1 MAILTVTNTQDSGAG
16 SLRDTIAQA
25 QAGDVIQFD
34 SALAN
39 SRITLTSGDIDITK
53 SVTIDGSSAAGL
65 ALSGNQ
71 SSRIFNVLEKQIDV
85 TLKGLAFV
93 DGRAVEPNN
102 FEDEGGAIKVADY
115 STLTVE
121 NSTFQNNSA
130 NRGGGIR
137 VGYGGSLTVR
147 NSTFDGNDGS
157 LANDGFSAGAIATYG
172 AGGPNGE
179 GKLVIEGST
188 FTNNKGVNGGAI
200 YNLLGPVT
208 IKDSVFQ
215 NNQSLREGGAVFTDG
230 VSGSELDEAGGLL
243 TIEGSTFANNQ
254 STAGGGALY
263 LWTYSGDTV
272 LIKDSTII
280 GNTVTRGTGDLD
292 RGRGGGIEFAGSN
305 LTIENT
311 TIAEN
316 TSPVQGGGL
325 WVNNNAASINLI
337 NATVSGNKALDDA
350 GGGMFLSMA
359 DGVPVKITN
368 STLAKNFAGRD
379 AGAIWTGGQNK
390 DVTLTNTL
398 LAENTAEVT
407 KQGHTNFTL
416 LDGGGNIVE
425 TLVDGQGPLVTA
437 NSLYVDDLQ
446 LGDLQLI
453 GNDYVHPLLADS
465 PAINAGTVD
474 GAPAGDQ
481 RQVLRDGQPDSGAYE
496 FANNETAVQ
505 GVTNTGDSNSDSSDT
520 SDLSDGSDGLGAES
534 SANSESNTSNEFAAA
549 TSIDFTQGEPGERL
563 SGTSES
569 DTLSGG
575 TGNDRMF
582 GRAENDQLDGGEGHD
597 QLSGGNGDDELLG
610 GEGHDWLHARA
621 GNDNL
626 IGDSGNDILIGGKG
640 ADVLSGGEG
649 SDSFVFQ
656 SITKAIDTI
665 TDFSSTEDTIDLRQ
679 IFAKSKFEGES
690 DLDRFTQFVRLE
702 QDGENTVMQ
711 LDADG
716 NGAGTNFTTLANLN
730 NVSAES
736 LNPSNFVVS

>member
-34 SALAN
+34 PALTN
-39 SRITLTSGDIDITK
+39 SRITLTGGDIDITK
-53 SVTIDGSSAAGL
+53 SVIIDGSTATGL
-65 ALSGNQ
+65 TLSGNQ
-71 SSRIFNVLEKQIDV
+71 SSRIFNVLERQIDV
-85 TLKGLAFV
+85 TVKSLSFV
-93 DGRAVEPNN
+93 DGRAIEPNN

-188 FTNNKGVNGGAI
+188 FTNNKGVNGGAV

-215 NNQSLREGGAVFTDG
+215 NNQSLREGGAIFTDG
-230 VSGSELDEAGGLL
+230 VSGSELDQAGGSL

-316 TSPVQGGGL
+316 TSAVQGGGL
-325 WVNNNAASINLI
+325 WVNNNVASINLI

-368 STLAKNFAGRD
+368 STIAKNFAGRD

-453 GNDYVHPLLADS
+453 GDDYVHPLLADS
-465 PAINAGTVD
+465 PAINSGTIN

-496 FANNETAVQ
+496 FTNNETAVQ
-505 GVTNTGDSNSDSSDT
+505 GVTNTGDFESN
-520 SDLSDGSDGLGAES
+520 LPDGSDDLGLES
-534 SANSESNTSNEFAAA
+534 TTNSESSSNNEFATAA
-549 TSIDFTQGEPGERL
+549 SIDFTQGEPGERFL
-563 SGTSES
+563 GTSKS
-569 DTLSGG
+569 DTMNGSA
-575 TGNDRMF
+575 GNDRMF
-582 GRAENDQLDGGEGHD
+582 GRADNDRLDGGEGHD
-597 QLSGGNGDDELLG
+597 QVSGGNGDDELLG

-621 GNDNL
+621 GNDNMM
-626 IGDSGNDILIGGKG
+626 GDDGNDILIGGKG

-649 SDSFVFQ
+649 SDAFVFQ

-679 IFAKSKFEGES
+679 IFARSKFAGES
-690 DLDRFTQFVRLE
+690 DFDRFTQFVRLE
-702 QDGENTVMQ
+702 QDGENTTMQ

-716 NGAGTNFTTLANLN
+716 NGAGSNFTTLATLN

-736 LNPSNFVVS
+736 LSTSNFVVS

>member
-16 SLRDTIAQA
+16 SLRNTIAQA

-34 SALAN
+34 PALAN
-39 SRITLTSGDIDITK
+39 SKITLTSGDIDITK
-53 SVTIDGSSAAGL
+53 SITIDGSTAAGL
-65 ALSGNQ
+65 TLSGNQ

-85 TLKGLAFV
+85 AVKSLTFV

-147 NSTFDGNDGS
+147 SSTFDGNDGS

-172 AGGPNGE
+172 AGGPTGE

-215 NNQSLREGGAVFTDG
+215 NNQSVREGGAVFTDG
-230 VSGSELDEAGGLL
+230 VSGSELDQLGGSL

-254 STAGGGALY
+254 STGGGGALY
-263 LWTYSGDTV
+263 LWTHSGDTV
-272 LIKDSTII
+272 LIKDSTIM

-305 LTIENT
+305 LTVENT

-316 TSPVQGGGL
+316 TSAVQGGGL
-325 WVNNNAASINLI
+325 WVNNNAAAINLI

-350 GGGMFLSMA
+350 GGGMFLSIS

-368 STLAKNFAGRD
+368 STIAKNFAGRD

-425 TLVDGQGPLVTA
+425 TLVEGRGPLVTA

-465 PAINAGTVD
+465 PAINAGTVN

-481 RQVLRDGQPDSGAYE
+481 RQVLRDGQPDSGAFE
-496 FANNETAVQ
+496 FTNNETVVQ
-505 GVTNTGDSNSDSSDT
+505 AITNIADSDSDA
-520 SDLSDGSDGLGAES
+520 SDLSDLPDGLGGEFTP
-534 SANSESNTSNEFAAA
+534 NSESTASDGFATA
-549 TSIDFTQGEPGERL
+549 TSIDFTQGEPGEKL
-563 SGTSES
+563 SGTNRR
-569 DTLSGG
+569 DMLSGEA
-575 TGNDRMF
+575 GNDRIT
-582 GRAENDQLDGGEGHD
+582 GRAENDQLDGGAGND

-610 GEGHDWLHARA
+610 GEGHDLLQGRA

-626 IGDSGNDILIGGKG
+626 TSGNGNDILIGGKG

-649 SDSFVFQ
+649 SDTFVFQ

-665 TDFSSTEDTIDLRQ
+665 IDFNSTEDTIDLRQ
-679 IFAKSKFEGES
+679 IFAKSKFAGES

-702 QDGENTVMQ
+702 QDGDNTVMQ
-711 LDADG
+711 LDTDG
-716 NGAGTNFTTLANLN
+716 NGAETTFTTLANLN
-730 NVSAES
+730 NVSADS
-736 LNPSNFVVS
+736 LSTSNFVVS